1 MEIIMPKVIHTNFDN
16 VFAMHAHACHSLK
29 HLQRTGWVKRGI
41 AGEEAQDAESV
52 ASHSWAVA
60 VLARSL
66 AKDLPNGI
74 DVLKLVDMC
83 LFHDFGEAV
92 IGDITPLCGVSAE
105 EKFKKEDLAVASMA
119 ESYQMPQ
126 LYRIFVEL
134 EQKETVEAKIVKDLD
149 RLDMMMQALHYQ
161 MAGALEKANN
171 EFFDRISLDQFSCE
185 VTQQFAKYLFDK
197 KQTIDNE

>member
-1 MEIIMPKVIHTNFDN
+1 
-16 VFAMHAHACHSLK
+16 
-29 HLQRTGWVKRGI
+29 
-41 AGEEAQDAESV
+41 
-52 ASHSWAVA
+52 
-60 VLARSL
+60 
-66 AKDLPNGI
+66 
-74 DVLKLVDMC
+74 MC

-119 ESYQMPQ
+119 ESYQIPQ

-171 EFFDRISLDQFSCE
+171 
-185 VTQQFAKYLFDK
+185 
-197 KQTIDNE
+197 